1 MTTQQRE
8 QIRLGLLRYCDA
20 ADEYGLAASLLLQF
34 VRNEG
39 LRRVTA
45 ESLDA
50 ELAYLAD
57 KGLLAAV
64 RKTISPENR
73 SWRITAAGR
82 DLLAERGGSVSE

>member
-1 MTTQQRE
+1 MTNQQRE

-20 ADEYGLAASLLLQF
+20 ADEYGLAAALLLQF
-34 VRNEG
+34 LRNEG
-39 LRRVTA
+39 FRRATA

-50 ELAYLAD
+50 ELRYLAE

-82 DLLAERGGSVSE
+82 DFLAAQNLESA